1 MSPLPSPAKILEKS
15 PLVPPV
21 LRGIREERGYLLQT
35 ISATVLLLALLVAP
49 AFAHKVQIAED
60 VGSTLHIEPNDNP
73 KAGEPALAWFALA
86 RKGGKAI
93 PLRECNCKLAVY
105 SQPRTQDAS
114 PVLSPPLKAMS
125 VEGYQGIPGADIV
138 FPKPGA
144 YQVQLSGTPAS
155 GAKFKP
161 FSLTYTVT
169 VAGGKSAATATE
181 EATQTTHTPHTTQN
195 ASVSSE
201 RWQIPVIALAT
212 ILGIGIAWGISR
224 RLK

>member
-1 MSPLPSPAKILEKS
+1 MSHLPSPAKILGKS
-15 PLVPPV
+15 LFLPPV
-21 LRGIREERGYLLQT
+21 LRGERGYLLQT
-35 ISATVLLLALLVAP
+35 IGATILLFAFVVAP
-49 AFAHKVQIAED
+49 ASAHKVQIAED

-73 KAGEPALAWFALA
+73 KAGEPSLAWFALT
-86 RKGGKAI
+86 RKGGKVI

-105 SQPRTQDAS
+105 SQNGTQDTS
-114 PVLSPPLKAMS
+114 PVRSPPLKAMS
-125 VEGYQGIPGADIV
+125 AEGYQGIPGADIV

-169 VAGGKSAATATE
+169 VAGGKSAGTARE
-181 EATQTTHTPHTTQN
+181 EATHTAHATQHTSLS
-195 ASVSSE
+195 AE

-212 ILGIGIAWGISR
+212 IVGLGIAWGVSR

>member
-1 MSPLPSPAKILEKS
+1 MSHLPSPAKILGES
-15 PLVPPV
+15 LFLPPV
-21 LRGIREERGYLLQT
+21 LRRVKGEQGYLLQT
-35 ISATVLLLALLVAP
+35 ISATVLLLSFVVAP
-49 AFAHKVQIAED
+49 ASAHKVQIAED

-73 KAGEPALAWFALA
+73 KAGEAALAWFALA

-93 PLRECNCKLAVY
+93 PLRECNCKLAIY
-105 SQPRTQDAS
+105 SQPRTTDAS

-155 GAKFKP
+155 GANFKP
-161 FSLTYTVT
+161 FSLTYAVT
-169 VAGGKSAATATE
+169 VAGEKSVGTATKE
-181 EATQTTHTPHTTQN
+181 TTHTTHATQN
-195 ASVSSE
+195 ASVSSN

>member
-1 MSPLPSPAKILEKS
+1 MSHLPSPAKILGKS
-15 PLVPPV
+15 PLLPPA
-21 LRGIREERGYLLQT
+21 LREVRGNRGYLLQIIGAT
-35 ISATVLLLALLVAP
+35 ILLLPLLVAP
-49 AFAHKVQIAED
+49 ASAHKVQISED

-73 KAGEPALAWFALA
+73 KAGEPALAWFALT

-93 PLRECNCKLAVY
+93 PLRDCNCKLDIY
-105 SQPRTQDAS
+105 SQPRTPDAS

-125 VEGYQGIPGADIV
+125 AEGYQGIPGADIV

-144 YQVQLSGTPAS
+144 YQVQLSGTAAS
-155 GAKFKP
+155 GANFKP

-169 VAGGKSAATATE
+169 VAGGKSAGAARE
-181 EATQTTHTPHTTQN
+181 ETTQTTQTTQN